1 MKIQRSLSPE
11 ALNKIAF
18 VSGSATLWLTIFAI
32 CAAECVPLSLTLF
45 VLAGAAG
52 AITVRVEKQIP

>member
-1 MKIQRSLSPE
+1 MKIRRSLSYE

-18 VSGSATLWLTIFAI
+18 ASGSATLWLTIFAI
-32 CAAECVPLSLTLF
+32 CAAERVPLSLTLF

-52 AITVRVEKQIP
+52 ALTVRVEKQIP

>member
-1 MKIQRSLSPE
+1 MKIRRSFSYE

-32 CAAECVPLSLTLF
+32 CAAECVPLSLILF

-52 AITVRVEKQIP
+52 ALTVRVEKQIP

>member
-1 MKIQRSLSPE
+1 MKIRRSLSNE
-11 ALNKIAF
+11 ALNKISF

-32 CAAECVPLSLTLF
+32 CAAECIPLSLTLF
-45 VLAGAAG
+45 VLAGASG

>member
-1 MKIQRSLSPE
+1 MKIRRSLSPE

-18 VSGSATLWLTIFAI
+18 VCGSATLWLTIFAI
-32 CAAECVPLSLTLF
+32 CAAECIPLSLTLF

>member
-1 MKIQRSLSPE
+1 MKIRRSLSYE

-18 VSGSATLWLTIFAI
+18 VSGSAALWLTIFAI

-45 VLAGAAG
+45 VLAVAAG
-52 AITVRVEKQIP
+52 ALTVRVEKQIP

>member
-1 MKIQRSLSPE
+1 MKIRRSLSYE

-18 VSGSATLWLTIFAI
+18 VFGSATLWLTIFAI

-52 AITVRVEKQIP
+52 VLTMRVEKQIP

>member
-1 MKIQRSLSPE
+1 MKVRRRLSYE

-18 VSGSATLWLTIFAI
+18 GTGSATLWLTIFAI
-32 CAAECVPLSLTLF
+32 CAAECVPLSITLF

-52 AITVRVEKQIP
+52 ALTAHIEKQIP

>member
-1 MKIQRSLSPE
+1 MKIRRSLSYE

-32 CAAECVPLSLTLF
+32 CAAECIPLSIILF
-45 VLAGAAG
+45 ALAGVAG
-52 AITVRVEKQIP
+52 ALTVRVEKQIP

>member
-1 MKIQRSLSPE
+1 MKIRRSLSYE

-18 VSGSATLWLTIFAI
+18 VFGLATLWLTIFAI
-32 CAAECVPLSLTLF
+32 CAAECAPLSLTLF

-52 AITVRVEKQIP
+52 ALTVRVEKQIP

>member
-1 MKIQRSLSPE
+1 MKIRRSLSPE
-11 ALNKIAF
+11 ALNKISF

-32 CAAECVPLSLTLF
+32 YAAECIPLSLTLF

>member
-1 MKIQRSLSPE
+1 MKIQRSLSHE
-11 ALNKIAF
+11 ALNKISF

>member
-1 MKIQRSLSPE
+1 MKIRRSLSYE

-45 VLAGAAG
+45 ALAGAAG
-52 AITVRVEKQIP
+52 ALTAHIEKQIP

>member
-1 MKIQRSLSPE
+1 MKTRRSLSHE

-32 CAAECVPLSLTLF
+32 CAAECIPLSLTLF
-45 VLAGAAG
+45 ALAGAAG
-52 AITVRVEKQIP
+52 ALTVRVEKQIP